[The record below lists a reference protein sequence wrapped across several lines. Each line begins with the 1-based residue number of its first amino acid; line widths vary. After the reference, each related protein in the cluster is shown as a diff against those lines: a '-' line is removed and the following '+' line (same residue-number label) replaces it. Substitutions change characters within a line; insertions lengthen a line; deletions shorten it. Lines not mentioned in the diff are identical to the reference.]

1 VALSRILLDT
11 NATCNRPPPKS
22 VSAMA
27 LGASDRSV
35 LRLIV
40 SQGMRPVMIGLIV
53 GTAGA
58 LWLSRAMSTLL
69 FDMSAADWPTYAA
82 VALLLATAAAFACYV
97 PARAAMRVD
106 VTATLREE

>member
-1 VALSRILLDT
+1 MAREREWPSGRSIVQRPAGRKSR
-11 NATCNRPPPKS
+11 
-22 VSAMA
+22 
-27 LGASDRSV
+27 V

-40 SQGMRPVMIGLIV
+40 SQGMRPVVIGLVV

-69 FDMSAADWPTYAA
+69 FNMSAADWPTYAA
-82 VALLLATAAAFACYV
+82 VAMLLAGAAAFACYV

>member
-1 VALSRILLDT
+1 
-11 NATCNRPPPKS
+11 
-22 VSAMA
+22 MA
-27 LGASDRSV
+27 LGASRRNV

-40 SQGMRPVMIGLIV
+40 MQGMRPVVIGVVL

-69 FDMSAADWPTYAA
+69 FNMTAADWPTYAA
-82 VALLLATAAAFACYV
+82 VALLLASAAALACYV
-97 PARAAMRVD
+97 PARSALRVD